1 MSSILNL
8 KEAERKAFRSTFQD
22 GLWDIYLGLLLL
34 NWGIGLLL
42 ANKDVS
48 ELRTMVIMLALA
60 CLTLLAFWAGKK
72 FITTPRI
79 GLVRFGPARQGR
91 VKKVRVLLSF
101 SVLVGVILLVIG
113 LAVGRHPPEW
123 VSWGWIVP
131 AGVFGVN
138 AVVVFSLGAYFLDY
152 YRAYGYGWLYA
163 LAFPANIVLAER
175 AGITFPVAYFL
186 SAGIMVLIGVV
197 LFLRFLRD
205 YPLPAEE
212 A

>member
-42 ANKDVS
+42 SKDVS
-48 ELRTMVIMLALA
+48 ELWTMVAMLALA
-60 CLTLLAFWAGKK
+60 LLDMLAFWAGKK
-72 FITTPRI
+72 FITAPRM
-79 GLVRFGPARQGR
+79 GLVRFGPARKAK
-91 VKKVRVLLSF
+91 VKKVGVLLSL
-101 SVLVGVILLVIG
+101 SVLVGVIMLVIG

-123 VSWGWIVP
+123 ASYGWIVP

-138 AVVVFSLGAYFLDY
+138 AIVVFGLGAYFLDF

-163 LAFPANIVLAER
+163 LAFPANIMLDEY
-175 AGITFPVAYFL
+175 AGITFPLAYFF

-197 LFLRFLRD
+197 FFLRFLRD
-205 YPLPAEE
+205 YPLPAGE